1 MLSRWVFEMQAI
13 SDCPP
18 LQGTW
23 VSHLD
28 GEANE
33 ISGSPLFI
41 EIECEQSR
49 SLAAIQFQSKA
60 I

>member
-1 MLSRWVFEMQAI
+1 MQAI

-49 SLAAIQFQSKA
+49 SFAAIQFQSKA